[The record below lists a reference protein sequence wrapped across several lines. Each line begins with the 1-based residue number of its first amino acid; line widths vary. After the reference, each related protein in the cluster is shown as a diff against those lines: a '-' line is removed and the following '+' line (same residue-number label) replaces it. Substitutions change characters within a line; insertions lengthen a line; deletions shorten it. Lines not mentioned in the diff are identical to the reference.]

1 MFLYVYM
8 DKYYCISVF
17 AYIMNSFMP
26 FMKNIRVFASIHKVV
41 FLYAYVDRCYF
52 TSVFAYVMN
61 SFRDMSLY
69 GRICMHG
76 QIFHKCHCMLRERKF
91 LCTLSLCSVLYNI
104 FFSISM
110 Q

>member
-1 MFLYVYM
+1 MIHKCRCIVTKLLGVFVCLHKVIFLYVYM
-8 DKYYCISVF
+8 DKYYCTSVF

-26 FMKNIRVFASIHKVV
+26 FMKNIRVFASFREVV
-41 FLYAYVDRCYF
+41 FLYAYVDKSYL

-76 QIFHKCHCMLRERKF
+76 HAQV
-91 LCTLSLCSVLYNI
+91 SLHAS
-104 FFSISM
+104 
-110 Q
+110 